1 MAETP
6 VSADAF
12 VRVVLRSLGG
22 REGVKGLFEARV
34 DGGLR
39 VPVEG
44 TSGQARVYA
53 ASELL
58 ARLGRSVLRWKV
70 FGGVFEGQYVCAGNV
85 FDIDV
90 VAGLFPAA
98 VYRRGLTTGQVA
110 AEDRHDPC
118 FSVWVLPGPVDV
130 GVAECDVWQAE
141 LDVVVVQVSLARELG
156 DTVGGD
162 GVLRVVLGGGQ
173 YLLLTVHC
181 SARGGEDHLLHT
193 VLGTVL

>member
-12 VRVVLRSLGG
+12 VRVVLRSMGG

-58 ARLGRSVLRWKV
+58 A
-70 FGGVFEGQYVCAGNV
+70 
-85 FDIDV
+85 
-90 VAGLFPAA
+90 
-98 VYRRGLTTGQVA
+98 
-110 AEDRHDPC
+110 
-118 FSVWVLPGPVDV
+118 LPGPVDV